1 MGSARARDCAAGLFS
16 LMPYA
21 GDGGAGAQGMVKI
34 ITVHG
39 TNAGAQSDSGD
50 QWWQTGSAFQ
60 RRMQELIAEKLDFE
74 PFHWSGANSEVERRK
89 AGAALDKKLRQEA
102 EPAIVLGHSHGG
114 SVAIH
119 ALYHAHV
126 RRPWRALLRREKGA
140 DPFPNLRFLGTI
152 GTPMIR
158 FQQTWFWPNRFNLAG
173 QMLLFYAVTLAMLVF
188 LGETGGPLAGYP
200 YDDKTLANWLREV
213 LPAGVKGLWVFL
225 SNNVLTENMA
235 LALLLLL
242 AVSAF
247 SWRTARRAK
256 LFVRNELAG
265 AAGGRVAAF
274 NHRLDEAVA
283 GLKASLQTA
292 TNLANRRAIVRLL
305 LVPIAL
311 GLLAFSSVLKLA
323 DDADSSFYSYVRLH
337 EDDISVSAEG
347 EPLLVGRAWPSAL
360 GIEARL
366 AHTRRDLRGLEPL
379 ASRFTTRKAYLA
391 EDYVVMDVGVAAQ
404 MATPEALAD
413 YVENLTDTAPAT
425 LVVRVYEA
433 LRGPGE
439 LVYPTTRAF
448 YLTDQARDALAVEIR
463 SWRREDFSGPA
474 RSIPLYWTRG
484 DEESDDFR
492 ASLEW
497 FRIPRSNVP
506 PPAPTRQFEA
516 VVLRRTDANE
526 KPTLVDAAEDYLTDQ
541 HQDEYFRSSVAW
553 SEIEIDLNRYYAI
566 SEDPE
571 RDSRSPAQPEA
582 RLPPRLVHPALLGG
596 DALFF
601 QSPEFAAVQWS
612 CARSAAAE
620 TLNGLIK
627 IDALPYEFDFGSPSS
642 WCAQLVGA
650 DLNVVDMLTL
660 LMGGA
665 QGLVDG
671 GVESFGDWLRSTFGC
686 QQLECGLWEPR
697 TSPPFQT
704 LLLLPVSLS
713 LAWLF
718 SSILGWLIAPRLSRA
733 FDRLWKN
740 QIFGNDGR
748 GEFAVA
754 VAPGLDFQQTEIGTL
769 PAAVE
774 DEISRYTEQS
784 SVAALHKLRAAISS
798 AAVRGRS
805 PLLADFAETLTWKEL
820 IHTSYFDVEAFRVH
834 LAQALSEKAG
844 LTLAANPPPP
854 RDEDRAYSS
863 AAMGA

>member
-1 MGSARARDCAAGLFS
+1 MR
-16 LMPYA
+16 YA

-173 QMLLFYAVTLAMLVF
+173 QMLLFYAVTLTIVTISIALNYYSFSEASYAALIVSPVYAPLLGSPFDGASIAGLVSNRSPLWARPTVDAIFGAVPTWTGLIAFILF
-188 LGETGGPLAGYP
+188 LMIA
-200 YDDKTLANWLREV
+200 AFNWR
-213 LPAGVKGLWVFL
+213 
-225 SNNVLTENMA
+225 S
-235 LALLLLL
+235 
-242 AVSAF
+242 
-247 SWRTARRAK
+247 ARRAK
-256 LFVRNELAG
+256 IFARNGIAG

-283 GLKASLQTA
+283 GLKASLLTA
-292 TNLANRRAIVRLL
+292 TNLANRRKIVRLL
-305 LVPIAL
+305 LVPMAL
-311 GLLAFSSVLKLA
+311 SLLVLSTVQEFA
-323 DDADSSFYSYVRLH
+323 DYADSTFGSYVELN
-337 EDDISVSAEG
+337 ENDISVSEYG
-347 EPLLVGRAWPSAL
+347 EPLLRGRVLPSAS
-360 GIEARL
+360 GIGARISQTREELTDLKLL
-366 AHTRRDLRGLEPL
+366 ATSI
-379 ASRFTTRKAYLA
+379 ATRKAYLK
-391 EDYVVMDVGVAAQ
+391 EDYVVMDVGVAVQ
-404 MATPEALAD
+404 MATPDALAD

-425 LVVRVYEA
+425 WVTPEPARLGSDQVP
-433 LRGPGE
+433 LLIG
-439 LVYPTTRAF
+439 AF
-448 YLTDQARDALAVEIR
+448 YMTDQARDALAAKIR
-463 SWRREDFSGPA
+463 SWRREDFAGPA
-474 RSIPLYWTRG
+474 RSISVHWMKEDDGPL
-484 DEESDDFR
+484 EDFR
-492 ASLEW
+492 L
-497 FRIPRSNVP
+497 PRSDAP
-506 PPAPTRQFEA
+506 PSALTRRFQA
-516 VVLRRTDANE
+516 VVWQGVDSDGNRTF
-526 KPTLVDAAEDYLTDQ
+526 VQAAEDYLYDHSPNNYLLT
-541 HQDEYFRSSVAW
+541 YFTASQIRSYLS
-553 SEIEIDLNRYYAI
+553 DYYRI
-566 SEDPE
+566 SKDPK
-571 RDSRSPAQPEA
+571 RVSRSPAKPEA
-582 RLPPRLVHPALLGG
+582 RLSPRFVHPALSGG
-596 DALFF
+596 DPLLFL
-601 QSPEFAAVQWS
+601 SNSFAAIQWS
-612 CARSAAAE
+612 CTRSAAADR
-620 TLNGLIK
+620 LNDLIK
-627 IDALPYEFDFGSPSS
+627 IDALPYEFDFGSASR
-642 WCAQLVGA
+642 WCAQIVGA

-660 LMGGA
+660 LIGWA
-665 QGLVDG
+665 QGLVYG
-671 GVESFGDWLRSTFGC
+671 GVSSFGDWLEKAFNCSED
-686 QQLECGLWEPR
+686 ECGLDDLR
-697 TSPPFQT
+697 TSGPFQT

-718 SSILGWLIAPRLSRA
+718 ASILGWLIAPRLSRA

-740 QIFGNDGR
+740 QVFGNDGR

-774 DEISRYTEQS
+774 DDISSYTEQS